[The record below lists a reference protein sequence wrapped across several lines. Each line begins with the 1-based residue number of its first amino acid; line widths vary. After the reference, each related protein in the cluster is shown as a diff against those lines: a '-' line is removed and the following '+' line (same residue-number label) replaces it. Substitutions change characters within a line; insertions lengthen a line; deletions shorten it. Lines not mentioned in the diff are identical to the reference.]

1 MSKAT
6 RLPKQALPPVAIFKA
21 ISPLVFLVALSA
33 AVAKAS
39 EPPADAAATTP
50 QPSVAGALSVVE
62 RSISQEQGGWVIN
75 HALRFSG
82 TSNIVVTPADVMLKI
97 EGWVSNSRVKSHAVP
112 KPSTLLVAGTS
123 GLTAT
128 ADVLPSSDES
138 KRCRERATIQVWA
151 DDPSVPPPALPG
163 PASSR
168 STSPSSPSSDRAVL
182 LTLTPGMMVRT
193 RIKLD
198 HIHFLHGDY
207 DPLLGERTV
216 DIQLGTAS
224 ARDVIPLDREQSP
237 AQAKNTW
244 PTPPEDRRDDRHFV
258 SAPDS
263 LHLEAHIPGNQYYRF
278 PERPI
283 RYATKMRLR
292 YTYFIAEGT
301 EGTCRATIAQYK
313 DTPTTYKVLS
323 QGAHEECLKTVGRW
337 VKVEKIFKTEAEAT
351 TLALDFRII
360 TNGADVGEMWIDDV
374 SLEPYGSPSVAGP

>member
-1 MSKAT
+1 MSMAT
-6 RLPKQALPPVAIFKA
+6 RLPSLAIPP
-21 ISPLVFLVALSA
+21 LLFLVCPAIAAVVSATAVSA
-33 AVAKAS
+33 A
-39 EPPADAAATTP
+39 EPPADTSASSLAP

-62 RSISQEQGGWVIN
+62 RSISQEQGGWIIN
-75 HALRFSG
+75 YKLRFSG
-82 TSNIVVTPADVMLKI
+82 TTNIVVAPTDVLLKL

-112 KPSTLLVAGTS
+112 KLSTFLIAGTS

-128 ADVLPSSDES
+128 ADILPSTDES
-138 KRCRERATIQVWA
+138 QRCRERATIQVWA
-151 DDPSVPPPALPG
+151 DDPSVAPPALPV
-163 PASSR
+163 PPSSR
-168 STSPSSPSSDRAVL
+168 PSSSSNASERPVL
-182 LTLTPGMMVRT
+182 LTLTPGMTVRS

-198 HIHFLHGDY
+198 HVHFLHGDY
-207 DPLLGERTV
+207 DPLLGDRIV
-216 DIQLGTAS
+216 DIQLGTANV
-224 ARDVIPLDREQSP
+224 RDTLALDREQYT

-263 LHLEAHIPGNQYYRF
+263 LHLEAHVPGNQYYRF

-292 YTYFIAEGT
+292 YTYFIAQGT

-323 QGAHEECLKTVGRW
+323 EGAREECLKAVGRW
-337 VKVEKIFKTEAEAT
+337 VKVERIFKTEAEAT

-360 TNGADVGEMWIDDV
+360 TNGVDIGEMWIDDV